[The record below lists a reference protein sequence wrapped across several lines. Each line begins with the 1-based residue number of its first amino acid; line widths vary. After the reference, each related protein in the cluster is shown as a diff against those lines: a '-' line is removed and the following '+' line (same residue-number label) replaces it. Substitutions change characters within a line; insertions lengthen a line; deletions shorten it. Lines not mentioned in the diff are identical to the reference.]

1 MSFPLTSKVFFKDNY
16 SLLFIHSF
24 LSFVRILI
32 ITTLLYSII
41 NINVTDFL
49 VNQYLKN
56 CKLFHPFQN
65 TKVFASKRLCVF
77 PKTQVHL
84 LKTQVRFTSNA
95 LAFETK
101 RTCVFRTLSKSPP
114 EASLRPYFFV
124 SSFSFLTGSSFFTG
138 AERISR

>member
-1 MSFPLTSKVFFKDNY
+1 MNLDFFKACRR
-16 SLLFIHSF
+16 FCF
-24 LSFVRILI
+24 TR
-32 ITTLLYSII
+32 
-41 NINVTDFL
+41 
-49 VNQYLKN
+49 LKTPN
-56 CKLFHPFQN
+56 HFKSNAFTFSP
-65 TKVFASKRLCVF
+65 KR
-77 PKTQVHL
+77 KYIL

-101 RTCVFRTLSKSPP
+101 RTCVFRSLLKDSP